1 MATGLLAD
9 ACAAGG
15 TEVPLTVGGEEYTVD
30 LSAMNQTKTSS
41 GWRRAVRRREVAAGM
56 RIRWNSARSEV
67 RPPEPRIDMPAWV
80 FFHELLLLT
89 WSFGG
94 RAGLSLLL

>member
-1 MATGLLAD
+1 MATGLLAA

-15 TEVPLTVGGEEYTVD
+15 TEVTLKVGGEEYVVD
-30 LSAMNQTKTSS
+30 LSAMSQTKTSS

-67 RPPEPRIDMPAWV
+67 RPPEPQIDIPACV
-80 FFHELLLLT
+80 FLRELLLLT